1 MMQCV
6 RRCSFICG
14 AVLSILLLLCS
25 CQAGAGPLILPD
37 NVPSKNTSQGKEKL
51 LAALNTVDIR
61 RPETTQD
68 SYIQGADSVAETI
81 FLCIQK
87 ESGNN
92 AAAAIELLS
101 ESRDTGLSNCADVVL
116 NRLSPSPDET
126 YLVSYALLS
135 ADVLE
140 DGALRGDADLS
151 GVALTLLTNRTLLV
165 YSDSFSAHCQPEC
178 RLCRRRHR
186 RSGARRGCVRFL
198 TAFFKTSKKM
208 TAAVSC
214 SAAVIFSVHPIGR
227 TILYSYNKGSC
238 QRLSTEKKIA
248 FCRFARFHIVNC
260 TAQNAA

>member
-37 NVPSKNTSQGKEKL
+37 NIPSENTSQGKKEL
-51 LAALNTVDIR
+51 LAALNTIGIR

-92 AAAAIELLS
+92 AAAAIKLLS
-101 ESRDTGLSNCADVVL
+101 ANEVTGFANCANVVL
-116 NRLSPSPDET
+116 NRLSTSPDET
-126 YLVSYALLS
+126 YFVSYALLS

-140 DGALRGDADLS
+140 DGALREDVDLS
-151 GVALTLLTNRTLLV
+151 AVARTLLINRSLLV
-165 YSDSFSAHCQPEC
+165 YSKSFQPDA
-178 RLCRRRHR
+178 
-186 RSGARRGCVRFL
+186 SQKIGF
-198 TAFFKTSKKM
+198 
-208 TAAVSC
+208 AVGVIGGQ
-214 SAAVIFSVHPIGR
+214 ALVVAVFVS
-227 TILYSYNKGSC
+227 
-238 QRLSTEKKIA
+238 
-248 FCRFARFHIVNC
+248 
-260 TAQNAA
+260 

>member
-51 LAALNTVDIR
+51 LAALNAIVIR

-68 SYIQGADSVAETI
+68 SYIPGADSVAETI

-87 ESGNN
+87 KSGNN

-101 ESRDTGLSNCADVVL
+101 ANEVTGFANCADIVL
-116 NRLSPSPDET
+116 NSLSTSPDET
-126 YLVSYALLS
+126 YFVSYALLS

-140 DGALRGDADLS
+140 DGALREDVDLS
-151 GVALTLLTNRTLLV
+151 AVAYTLLANRSLLV
-165 YSDSFSAHCQPEC
+165 LSDVFQPNA
-178 RLCRRRHR
+178 
-186 RSGARRGCVRFL
+186 SQ
-198 TAFFKTSKKM
+198 KTGF
-208 TAAVSC
+208 AVGVIGGQ
-214 SAAVIFSVHPIGR
+214 ALVVAVFVS
-227 TILYSYNKGSC
+227 
-238 QRLSTEKKIA
+238 
-248 FCRFARFHIVNC
+248 
-260 TAQNAA
+260 

>member
-51 LAALNTVDIR
+51 LAALNTIVIR

-68 SYIQGADSVAETI
+68 SYIPGADSVAETI

-87 ESGNN
+87 KSGNN
-92 AAAAIELLS
+92 AAAAIKLLS
-101 ESRDTGLSNCADVVL
+101 ANEVTGFANCADIVL
-116 NRLSPSPDET
+116 NSLSTSPDET

-140 DGALRGDADLS
+140 DGALREDVDLS
-151 GVALTLLTNRTLLV
+151 AVAYTLLANRSLLV
-165 YSDSFSAHCQPEC
+165 LSDVFQPDA
-178 RLCRRRHR
+178 
-186 RSGARRGCVRFL
+186 SQKIGF
-198 TAFFKTSKKM
+198 
-208 TAAVSC
+208 AVGVIGGQ
-214 SAAVIFSVHPIGR
+214 ALVVAVFVS
-227 TILYSYNKGSC
+227 
-238 QRLSTEKKIA
+238 
-248 FCRFARFHIVNC
+248 
-260 TAQNAA
+260 